1 MDKDKIDFLSRGFFR
16 KNRSLRDE
24 CSPQPR
30 QTRVSISSS
39 KAIFHPRLLAL
50 VSVSRLG
57 LIRFSTFKTVED
69 FVHATISRKEEKKKK
84 KTRNT
89 NSKCMEFQMRNSC
102 IDLSSSLY
110 PLYPKPFKI
119 SNLRTS
125 LHCPEENRDK
135 ARNRGKPGTNE
146 ILHEP

>member
-1 MDKDKIDFLSRGFFR
+1 MSRTKTGFFR

-69 FVHATISRKEEKKKK
+69 SVHATISRKEEEKKKK
-84 KTRNT
+84 HGIQIRNAWNFKCEIHALISRLPYIPYILNPSRSPIFARLSTVPKRIETRR
-89 NSKCMEFQMRNSC
+89 E
-102 IDLSSSLY
+102 I
-110 PLYPKPFKI
+110 
-119 SNLRTS
+119 
-125 LHCPEENRDK
+125 E
-135 ARNRGKPGTNE
+135 GTNE

>member
-1 MDKDKIDFLSRGFFR
+1 MDKDKIDFVKNEDRFFP
-16 KNRSLRDE
+16 KNHSLRDE

-69 FVHATISRKEEKKKK
+69 SVHATISRKEERKKKK
-84 KTRNT
+84 NT
-89 NSKCMEFQMRNSC
+89 EYKFEMHG
-102 IDLSSSLY
+102 
-110 PLYPKPFKI
+110 I
-119 SNLRTS
+119 SNAKFM
-125 LHCPEENRDK
+125 H
-135 ARNRGKPGTNE
+135 
-146 ILHEP
+146 